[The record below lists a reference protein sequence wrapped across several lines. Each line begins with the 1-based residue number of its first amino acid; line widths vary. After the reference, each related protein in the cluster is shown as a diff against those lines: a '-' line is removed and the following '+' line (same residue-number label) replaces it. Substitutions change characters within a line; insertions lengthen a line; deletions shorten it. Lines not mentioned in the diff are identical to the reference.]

1 MWPFRNRAKEAEDA
15 IAVFDDAV
23 AVATEKWLYFTGTFV
38 FKEDVPL
45 TQRIHLF
52 SNPMFEGLRNNFPAL
67 AKAPPAVLLLI
78 IAKGVQNSGT
88 HTRAQIE
95 QALGAPLPD

>member
-1 MWPFRNRAKEAEDA
+1 M
-15 IAVFDDAV
+15 FDDAV